1 MCRLDRSWKIYV
13 VLFLFLPVW
22 WWLGLP
28 PLWSPVDLAEHYAAE
43 GEHCDEICSYPVSL
57 IDSPQ
62 ASPCAAIL
70 HDEPAPCAP
79 LLAWLPDDQA
89 RDPPSADFLATIHS
103 LRAPPS
109 LIVA

>member
-1 MCRLDRSWKIYV
+1 MPGLGRSWKIHV
-13 VLFLFLPVW
+13 AIPLLLPIW

-57 IDSPQ
+57 IDPPQ
-62 ASPCAAIL
+62 ASPCSAIV
-70 HDEPAPCAP
+70 HDDPEPCVP

-89 RDPPSADFLATIHS
+89 RKPPSADFLATSHS